1 MDELHRDNSRAALME
16 QVNWIYRVFKKRK
29 TENELRGIKS
39 RLDWPLAFSG
49 CHSGILWGQVWE
61 HAPSYGFSLPH
72 LASGGLGRI

>member
-39 RLDWPLAFSG
+39 RLDWPLQDSRISSFYVLIRTQNVNG
-49 CHSGILWGQVWE
+49 TTGQ
-61 HAPSYGFSLPH
+61 ANR
-72 LASGGLGRI
+72 GGQREE